1 MSANDI
7 TQPNINNVQGN
18 AAGTAPKS
26 IVGEVTSRES
36 ALSNYVGP
44 YVTEMLGRGQAIA
57 STPYEAY
64 TGPLTAGQSA
74 PQTAAFQGIANLAVP
89 TEQMGAFTPQT
100 FGTAQATQYMNPYVQ
115 GALQPQ
121 LDELNRQQ
129 QLKRIDNAGRLT
141 RAGAYGGGRQAVM
154 ESELDRSYLDK
165 ASEITG
171 LGYLDAYNKA
181 QQQFNAEQNLG
192 MSAQNQANT
201 YGLNALQQQAGL
213 GGQQRA
219 IESEGIKADKDQF
232 DFEQSFPYKQAQFQQ
247 SLLQGLPLATQS
259 YSYAQPS
266 ALQNILTGSA
276 GSQDIQKSLFGDSG
290 GIGGLLNSLFGDND
304 PTPSNYFPDL
314 TNAGGVADIVSNGLT
329 GFASN
334 YINRDLFDLG

>member
-1 MSANDI
+1 MSD
-7 TQPNINNVQGN
+7 TT
-18 AAGTAPKS
+18 AAATAPKT
-26 IVGEVTSRES
+26 IIGEKTGQES

-44 YVTEMLGRGQAIA
+44 YVTEMLGRGQAVA
-57 STPYEAY
+57 STPFESY
-64 TGPLTAGQSA
+64 TGPLTAGQTA
-74 PQTAAFQGIANLAVP
+74 PQTAAFQGVANLAVP

-100 FGTAQATQYMNPYVQ
+100 FGTEQATQYMNPYVQ

-192 MSAQNQANT
+192 MSAQNQTNT
-201 YGLNALQQQAGL
+201 YGLSALQRQAEL
-213 GGQQRA
+213 GRQQRA
-219 IESEGIKADKDQF
+219 IESEGIKADKGQF
-232 DFEQSFPYKQAQFQQ
+232 DFEQSFPYKQLQFQQ
-247 SLLQGLPLATQS
+247 SLLQGLPLAAQS
-259 YSYAQPS
+259 YNYAQPS
-266 ALQNILTGSA
+266 ALANILTGSA
-276 GSQDIQKSLFGDSG
+276 GSNALQTSILGDG
-290 GIGGLLNSLFGDND
+290 GISGLLSGIFGNND
-304 PTPSNYFPDL
+304 SVSIPAADLIPDIGTYYGD
-314 TNAGGVADIVSNGLT
+314 TNV
-329 GFASN
+329 
-334 YINRDLFDLG
+334 